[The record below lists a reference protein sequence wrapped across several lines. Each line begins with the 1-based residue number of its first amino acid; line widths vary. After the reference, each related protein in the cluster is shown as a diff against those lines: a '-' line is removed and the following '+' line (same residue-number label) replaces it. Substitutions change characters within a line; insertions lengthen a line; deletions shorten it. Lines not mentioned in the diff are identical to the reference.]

1 MPAMVANANIADVPI
16 TLGSLDPCFSC
27 TERLETL
34 DKKTGEVRIYSRA
47 EILEMSRAKTTS
59 GGAR

>member
-1 MPAMVANANIADVPI
+1 MVLDGNIADVPI

-27 TERLETL
+27 TERLETV
-34 DKKTGEVRIYSRA
+34 DRRTHEVRVYSRA
-47 EILEMSRAKTTS
+47 EILEMSRKKTRG